1 MRIRYEDELDLRQY
15 DPEDYEHDID
25 YEDDR
30 YVEIMMCYDAKK

>member
-30 YVEIMMCYDAKK
+30 TWR